1 MVISLVFFPE
11 KSHGQRSL
19 EIYSPWGCKRVG
31 HAERLHFC
39 TSQEELPYVQGQ
51 GQRPRVPD
59 CDGTGMAERSYPASE
74 VRGGN
79 ERSYPTSEVGAAAG
93 KGYPTPLSPRP
104 GAVGWRSYPTPL
116 SPRPGAAAGRTNH
129 TPEAW
134 GGGREDQPHIQG
146 AVAALVQKGL
156 EELSHME
163 GQEGRW

>member
-59 CDGTGMAERSYPASE
+59 CDGTGRGERSYPASEVGRGHERSYPASE
-74 VRGGN
+74 VRGG
-79 ERSYPTSEVGAAAG
+79 
-93 KGYPTPLSPRP
+93 
-104 GAVGWRSYPTPL
+104 GW
-116 SPRPGAAAGRTNH
+116 
-129 TPEAW
+129 E
-134 GGGREDQPHIQG
+134 EQPYVQG
-146 AVAALVQKGL
+146 AVAARVQEGL
-156 EELSHME
+156 EELSHIE
-163 GQEGRW
+163 GQEGCW